1 MYKSKNQMK
10 RALLILFIAVISLP
24 SFAQD
29 KETRYVNNFE
39 AIKVSHGIEVVLVD
53 GPEGEIIVKTHHIDQ
68 DEIETYVDR
77 GVLRIKYRSSSMWDW
92 DERYNRRDVIVE
104 VPVHKLY
111 RIEVNTGALVRSEIV
126 ISGDDF
132 DIEATTGGE
141 LELEISVDRLDA
153 DISMG
158 AVVEVKGIARIIR
171 VKASMGAE
179 VDLRRVETEIV
190 TAKAN
195 MGAMLKVFAKKEA
208 DITSNMGGMVR
219 IYGDP
224 ERRYVSHSFGGEIDF
239 EPYN

>member
-1 MYKSKNQMK
+1 MK

-29 KETRYVNNFE
+29 KETRYINKFE
-39 AIKVSHGIEVVLVD
+39 AIKASHGIEVVLVD
-53 GPEGEIIVKTHHIDQ
+53 GPEGELIVKTYHIDP
-68 DEIETYVDR
+68 DDIETYVDR
-77 GVLRIKYRSSSMWDW
+77 GVLRIKYRNSSIWDW
-92 DERYNRRDVIVE
+92 DDRYNKRDVIVE
-104 VPVHKLY
+104 VPVHELY
-111 RIEVNTGALVRSEIV
+111 RIEVNTGAIVRSETV

-141 LELEISVDRLDA
+141 LELEINVDRLDA
-153 DISMG
+153 DFSMG
-158 AVVEVKGIARIIR
+158 AVVKVKGYARILR

-179 VDLRRVETEIV
+179 VDLKRVDTDVV

-195 MGAMLKVFAKKEA
+195 IGAVLSVSAKKEA